1 MSVERTTLARLAEE
15 IDELGRRLTMVGA
28 ELRTLQSST
37 QPSDEVATPQAPAPY
52 AAPVRPSA
60 PQAPPAY
67 AWPSPPMVQHAGQPP
82 GGFPTVGPGMGPSL
96 GQGMGPMPRPMGPM
110 PAPIR
115 RESLGEKLGKEGA
128 GSRLLAW
135 IGGAVTLLGIVL
147 LLVLAIQRGWLGPL
161 PRVLVGA
168 VFGLAL
174 IAVGL
179 RLHRDPAGRTGAF
192 ALAATGFA
200 VLYLDIIAATTLYEY
215 LPVVVGLG
223 LGLAVVVGGLHLAT
237 QWDSALLGAAVVLG
251 CAVCAPLITQGF
263 TPTLVTFLLVV
274 QLATVPVQLS
284 KEWTPVALGAGI
296 PPLLASAASTLV
308 LAKPGSWTNTAA
320 AVGAG
325 VIGVGLAV
333 LATRRRPEDPAA
345 LALVALAAT
354 PTLIAALFLPKTQ
367 AVLLAGGAA
376 VVLLGVCA
384 AVRGAAGQLAGVAGM
399 VAAFQATV
407 TQFDGTA
414 RTAVLLA
421 EALLLTLVA
430 WRVRQAFALGGGLAF
445 AVVGAML
452 AWSKDFPPTM
462 IAEFRPWTTGKLAG
476 ACLVAAL
483 ILAVS
488 VALPWTA
495 SRLGKVGQPGTNMPP
510 WVFAGFTA
518 LYGAA
523 GVVLTAALLAIPGRS
538 GFLVGHVL
546 ITVSW
551 TAAALVLLVRG
562 INVVAL
568 RVIGLVLVGA
578 AVLKLIL
585 FDLAAL
591 DGMARVAVFL
601 CAGLILLAAGARYAR
616 QVAATARPEEK
627 IS

>member
-1 MSVERTTLARLAEE
+1 MAADRTALARLAEE
-15 IDELGRRLTMVGA
+15 IDELGRRLTLVGA
-28 ELRTLQSST
+28 ELRTMRTSG
-37 QPSDEVATPQAPAPY
+37 EAVPQ
-52 AAPVRPSA
+52 
-60 PQAPPAY
+60 QAPPA
-67 AWPSPPMVQHAGQPP
+67 APAWPVPPMAPPAFTWPSPPMVQQ
-82 GGFPTVGPGMGPSL
+82 
-96 GQGMGPMPRPMGPM
+96 PMPQYGMAQHAMAQPRPLGPM

-128 GSRLLAW
+128 GSRMLAW

-168 VFGLAL
+168 GFGLAL
-174 IAVGL
+174 VAVGL

-192 ALAATGFA
+192 ALAATGIA
-200 VLYLDIIAATTLYEY
+200 VLYLDTIAATTLYEY

-223 LGLAVVVGGLHLAT
+223 IALAIVVGGLRLAT
-237 QWDSALLGAAVVLG
+237 HWDSASLGTAVVLG

-263 TPTLVTFLLVV
+263 TPTLVTFLLAV
-274 QLATVPVQLS
+274 QVATTPVQLS
-284 KEWTPVALGAGI
+284 KEWTPAAWGAGI
-296 PPLLASAASTLV
+296 PPLLASAISTFV

-325 VIGVGLAV
+325 VIGLGLAV
-333 LATRRRPEDPAA
+333 LATHRRPADPAA
-345 LALVALAAT
+345 LSLLALAAA
-354 PTLIAALFLPKTQ
+354 PTLIAALFLPKSQ
-367 AVLLAGGAA
+367 AVLLAAGAA
-376 VVLLGVCA
+376 AVLLGVCVA
-384 AVRGAAGQLAGVAGM
+384 LRGTAGQLAGIAGM
-399 VAAFQATV
+399 AAAFQATV

-414 RTAVLLA
+414 RTAILLA

-430 WRVRQAFALGGGLAF
+430 WRVRKDFALAGGLAF
-445 AVVGAML
+445 AAVGGML
-452 AWSKDFPPTM
+452 AWSTDFPPTM
-462 IAEFRPWTTGKLAG
+462 IAEFRPWTSGRLAG

-495 SRLGKVGQPGTNMPP
+495 SRLGKLGAPGKTMPP
-510 WVFAGFTA
+510 WLFGGFLA

-523 GVVLTAALLAIPGRS
+523 GVVLTASLLVFPGRT

-562 INVVAL
+562 IDVPAL
-568 RVIGLVLVGA
+568 RTIGLVLVGA

-585 FDLAAL
+585 FDLSAL

-616 QVAATARPEEK
+616 KVAATARPEEK

>member
-1 MSVERTTLARLAEE
+1 M
-15 IDELGRRLTMVGA
+15 GQVG
-28 ELRTLQSST
+28 Q
-37 QPSDEVATPQAPAPY
+37 TP
-52 AAPVRPSA
+52 
-60 PQAPPAY
+60 PPGY
-67 AWPSPPMVQHAGQPP
+67 AWPSPPMVQPMPAMGQPP
-82 GGFPTVGPGMGPSL
+82 
-96 GQGMGPMPRPMGPM
+96 RW
-110 PAPIR
+110 PAPAPVR

-168 VFGLAL
+168 GFGLAL
-174 IAVGL
+174 VAVGL

-192 ALAATGFA
+192 ALAATGIA
-200 VLYLDIIAATTLYEY
+200 VLYLDTIAATTLYEY

-223 LGLAVVVGGLHLAT
+223 VALAIVVGGLRLAT
-237 QWDSALLGAAVVLG
+237 HWDSALLGTAVVLG

-263 TPTLVTFLLVV
+263 TPTLVTFLLAV
-274 QLATVPVQLS
+274 QLATTPVQLG
-284 KEWTPVALGAGI
+284 KEWTPMVWGAGI
-296 PPLLASAASTLV
+296 PPLLASAASTFA

-325 VIGVGLAV
+325 VVGVGLAV
-333 LATRRRPEDPAA
+333 LATRRRPADPAA
-345 LALVALAAT
+345 LTLLALAAA
-354 PTLIAALFLPKTQ
+354 PTLIAALFLPKSQ
-367 AVLLAGGAA
+367 AVLLAAGAA
-376 VVLLGVCA
+376 VVLLGVCVA
-384 AVRGAAGQLAGVAGM
+384 LRGTAGQLAGIAAM

-430 WRVRQAFALGGGLAF
+430 WRVRKDFALAGGLAF
-445 AVVGAML
+445 AVVGGLL
-452 AWSKDFPPTM
+452 AWSTDFPPTM
-462 IAEFRPWTTGKLAG
+462 IAEFRPWTSGRLAG

-495 SRLGKVGQPGTNMPP
+495 ARLGKLGAPGTTMPP
-510 WVFAGFTA
+510 WVFAGFLA

-523 GVVLTAALLAIPGRS
+523 GVVLTASLLVFPGRT

-562 INVVAL
+562 INVPAL
-568 RVIGLVLVGA
+568 RIIGLVLVGA
-578 AVLKLIL
+578 AVVKLIL
-585 FDLAAL
+585 FDLSAL

-601 CAGLILLAAGARYAR
+601 CAGLILLAAGTRYAR
-616 QVAATARPEEK
+616 LVAAAARPQEQGP
-627 IS
+627 

>member
-1 MSVERTTLARLAEE
+1 MTQSSPGLSSATDLVGTPLGHSQRMPADRTALARLAEE
-15 IDELGRRLTMVGA
+15 IDELGRRLTLVGA
-28 ELRTLQSST
+28 ELRTMQTSGEAVP
-37 QPSDEVATPQAPAPY
+37 QQAPPTW
-52 AAPVRPSA
+52 PVP
-60 PQAPPAY
+60 PPAPPAY
-67 AWPSPPMVQHAGQPP
+67 TWPSPPMVQHAMPQH
-82 GGFPTVGPGMGPSL
+82 GMT
-96 GQGMGPMPRPMGPM
+96 QPRPMGPM
-110 PAPIR
+110 PAPVR

-168 VFGLAL
+168 AFGLGL

-200 VLYLDIIAATTLYEY
+200 VLYLDVIAATTLYEY
-215 LPVVVGLG
+215 LPVAVGLAI
-223 LGLAVVVGGLHLAT
+223 GLAIVVGGLHLADR
-237 QWDSALLGAAVVLG
+237 WDSALLGTAVVLG

-274 QLATVPVQLS
+274 QLATTPVLLR
-284 KEWTPVALGAGI
+284 KEWSPVALGAGI
-296 PPLLASAASTLV
+296 PPLVASAASTLV

-325 VIGVGLAV
+325 VIGVALAV

-345 LALVALAAT
+345 LTLLALAAV
-354 PTLIAALFLPKTQ
+354 PTLIAAVFLPKTQ
-367 AVLLAGGAA
+367 AVVLTAVAA
-376 VVLLGVCA
+376 AVLLGVCA
-384 AVRGAAGQLAGVAGM
+384 ALRGAAGQLAGVAGM

-414 RTAVLLA
+414 RTSVLLA
-421 EALLLTLVA
+421 EGLLLTLVA
-430 WRVRQAFALGGGLAF
+430 WRARKDFALVGGLAF
-445 AVVGAML
+445 AVIGGML
-452 AWSKDFPPTM
+452 AWSTDFPPTM
-462 IAEFRPWTTGKLAG
+462 IAEFRPWTTGKLVG

-495 SRLGKVGQPGTNMPP
+495 SRLGKLGAPGTTMPP
-510 WVFAGFTA
+510 WVFAGFLA

-523 GVVLTAALLAIPGRS
+523 GVVLTASLLVFPGRT

-562 INVVAL
+562 IDVPAL
-568 RVIGLVLVGA
+568 RIIGLVLVGA

-585 FDLAAL
+585 FDLSAL

-616 QVAATARPEEK
+616 LVAATARPQEQVP
-627 IS
+627 